1 MTTCSTRTTGTST
14 TGPRTPARRLH
25 STRYAR
31 KTQRKLQKKIMFTNV
46 FQGRVLDLIK
56 EIAKNKEG
64 IILTQPNEVKIIQ

>member
-1 MTTCSTRTTGTST
+1 
-14 TGPRTPARRLH
+14 
-25 STRYAR
+25 
-31 KTQRKLQKKIMFTNV
+31 MFTNV